1 MLKLK
6 KLFNNRTRQHMAA
19 HNAGVESGEIV
30 GRSISSIGV
39 RAKVTRA
46 DGTVEPER
54 LVSYG
59 HRNPVNHLA
68 CAPFAYLNGW
78 FWNWYYT
85 HKRKDS

>member
-1 MLKLK
+1 MLTTLK
-6 KLFNNRTRQHMAA
+6 RIFNNKARQSL
-19 HNAGVESGEIV
+19 N
-30 GRSISSIGV
+30 GRADVQSLSV

-59 HRNPVNHLA
+59 HRNPFIHILL
-68 CAPFAYLNGW
+68 APFAFANGA

-85 HKRKDS
+85 HKRRS